1 MYDFGVLLLKLT
13 AEWTEGNM
21 TLSDASLP
29 ELSSDDRFIGAFVWT
44 VYRLRILFYIS

>member
-44 VYRLRILFYIS
+44 LAKCLIH